1 MGFKTPILLI
11 IWRRPITTIK
21 VIDAIREF
29 CPEKIYVHCDGPREN
44 SENDIYEIEETRN
57 LIEDKIDWPC
67 KITKLYCQK
76 NKGLYEGGSSAISWF
91 FEQVEEGIILEDDTV
106 PNSEFLPYCEELLNR
121 YRNDKRIWCISGN
134 NFQKGKWHGNG
145 SYYFS
150 GQVGVWGWATWRR
163 CWKNFDLEIKSWPD
177 FKNSNLLKSMLEDP
191 IERKYWSRMWEKTY
205 NNPRHYNTWDLQW
218 VYCCLINSGLTIV
231 PNRNL
236 VRNIGYGKDATHTL
250 IEKKS
255 TLNNKF
261 LGELKHPDFIIRNK
275 YADRFQFDY
284 LHEGREKRSIFFY
297 ILNIP
302 KRIYILFIAR
312 WLIFQRNKKSNF
324 KLKL

>member
-11 IWRRPITTIK
+11 IWRRPITTNK
-21 VIDAIREF
+21 VIDAIRKF
-29 CPEKIYVHCDGPREN
+29 NPERIYVHCDGPRKN
-44 SENDIYEIEETRN
+44 SKNDINEVEETRK

-67 KITKLYCQK
+67 KITKLYRKK

-106 PNSEFLPYCEELLNR
+106 PGPEFLPYCEELLSKYR
-121 YRNDKRIWCISGN
+121 YDTRIWCISGN
-134 NFQKGKWHGNG
+134 NFQKGKWHGNA

-150 GQVGVWGWATWRR
+150 KHVGVWGWATWRR
-163 CWKNFDLEIKSWPD
+163 CWKKFDLEIKNWPD
-177 FKNSNLLKSMLEDP
+177 IKKSDLLKSILEDP
-191 IERKYWSRMWEKTY
+191 IERKYWSSMWEKTY
-205 NNPRHYNTWDLQW
+205 DNPRHFNTWDLQW

-250 IEKKS
+250 IENKS
-255 TLNNKF
+255 TLTDKV
-261 LGELKHPDFIIRNK
+261 LGDLKHPEFIIKNN

-284 LHEGREKRSIFFY
+284 LHEGREKRSIFYF

-302 KRIYILFIAR
+302 KKIYVFFLAR
-312 WLIFQRNKKSNF
+312 RLMFQKIK
-324 KLKL
+324 